1 MTTLTI
7 RVYYVLWYLTFYVLG
22 TRLQVDC
29 VDSDD
34 ASIVASREKCVKM
47 KEIHGVDKPGIYSSD
62 QQLRSI

>member
-7 RVYYVLWYLTFYVLG
+7 RVYYVLWYLTYYVEVLG

-34 ASIVASREKCVKM
+34 ASIVEVCEDERDSWSGQARNL
-47 KEIHGVDKPGIYSSD
+47 
-62 QQLRSI
+62 Q